1 MIFWRIGYRLLLW
14 LSFPAV
20 VVRLWRRGRDEPG
33 YRQAMGERFGFYS
46 RKASGDGRPLIWVHA
61 VSLGETRAAEPL
73 VRALIERYPG
83 HRFLITH
90 MTATGREAAQ
100 QLYGQ
105 LSEVSVAWLPYD
117 YPLAMRRFLR
127 RFKPRLGIIMET
139 EIWFNLLRECRRAQ
153 VPVVLA
159 NARLSEQSARG
170 YAMVAPLIRDAL
182 EHLSALAVQNQ
193 DDAKRLVA
201 LGADAAHIMVTG
213 NLKFDMPLDADQD
226 GDRHADDLRA
236 CIAARPVLLAASTR
250 EGEEDLLLDALT
262 THPLPPGTLFVI
274 VPRHPQRFDE
284 VAGLLQRRGLH
295 FQRRSALGPTATL
308 PPDCAVLLG
317 DSMGEMANYYR
328 AAHCAFIGGSLMP
341 LGGQNLIEACAL
353 GVPVLI
359 GQHTF
364 NFAQAAD
371 EAVAAGAAVR
381 VADAEQLV
389 TEARR
394 LLGDSAA
401 RQGMREA
408 GLAFVQAHRGAT
420 ARTLAVCEP
429 FLK

>member
-1 MIFWRIGYRLLLW
+1 MMLWRIGYRLLLW

-33 YRQAMGERFGFYS
+33 YRQARGERC
-46 RKASGDGRPLIWVHA
+46 GRPLIWVHA

-127 RFKPRLGIIMET
+127 RFKPTLGIIMET

-170 YAMVAPLIRDAL
+170 YAMVAPLIREAL
-182 EHLSALAVQNQ
+182 GQLSALAVQNE

-201 LGADAAHIMVTG
+201 LGADATHITVTG

-226 GDRHADDLRA
+226 GERQANDLRKY
-236 CIAARPVLLAASTR
+236 IAARPVLLAASTR
-250 EGEEDLLLDALT
+250 EGEEELLLDALA
-262 THPLPPGTLFVI
+262 THPLPPGTLLLI

-284 VAGLLQRRGLH
+284 VAGMLQRRGLH
-295 FQRRSALGPTATL
+295 FQRRSALGPDAAL
-308 PPDCAVLLG
+308 SPDCAVLLG
-317 DSMGEMANYYR
+317 DSMGEMAKYYR
-328 AAHCAFIGGSLMP
+328 AADCAFIGGSLMP

-353 GVPVLI
+353 GVPVLV
-359 GQHTF
+359 GRHTF

-371 EAVAAGAAVR
+371 EAVAAGAALR
-381 VADAEQLV
+381 VDDAEGLLR
-389 TEARR
+389 EAQR
-394 LLGDSAA
+394 LLGDEASRRRMRAA
-401 RQGMREA
+401 GI
-408 GLAFVQAHRGAT
+408 AFVAAHRGAT
-420 ARTLAVCEP
+420 ARTLQACEP

>member
-1 MIFWRIGYRLLLW
+1 MMLWRIGYRLLLW
-14 LSFPAV
+14 LSFPVV

-46 RKASGDGRPLIWVHA
+46 RKDSGDGRPLIWVHA

-73 VRALIERYPG
+73 VRALIERHPG

-127 RFKPRLGIIMET
+127 RFKPTLGIIMET

-170 YAMVAPLIRDAL
+170 YAMVAPLVRDAL
-182 EHLSALAVQNQ
+182 GHLSALAVQNE

-201 LGADAAHIMVTG
+201 LGADAMHITVTG

-226 GDRHADDLRA
+226 GERRADDLRA
-236 CIAARPVLLAASTR
+236 YIAARPVLLAASTR
-250 EGEEDLLLDALT
+250 EGEEELLLDALV
-262 THPLPPGTLFVI
+262 THPLPAGTLLVI

-284 VAGLLQRRGLH
+284 VAGMLQRRGLH
-295 FQRRSALGPTATL
+295 FQRRSALGPDAAL
-308 PPDCAVLLG
+308 LPDCAVLLG
-317 DSMGEMANYYR
+317 DSMGEMANYYC
-328 AAHCAFIGGSLMP
+328 AADCAFVGGSLMP

-353 GVPVLI
+353 GVPVLV
-359 GQHTF
+359 GRHTF

-371 EAVAAGAAVR
+371 EAVAAGAALR
-381 VADAEQLV
+381 VEDAEGLLR
-389 TEARR
+389 EAQR
-394 LLGDSAA
+394 LLGDEVS
-401 RQGMREA
+401 RRRMRDA
-408 GLAFVQAHRGAT
+408 GIAFVAAHRGAT
-420 ARTLAVCEP
+420 ARTVQVCEP

>member
-1 MIFWRIGYRLLLW
+1 
-14 LSFPAV
+14 
-20 VVRLWRRGRDEPG
+20 
-33 YRQAMGERFGFYS
+33 
-46 RKASGDGRPLIWVHA
+46 
-61 VSLGETRAAEPL
+61 
-73 VRALIERYPG
+73 
-83 HRFLITH
+83 
-90 MTATGREAAQ
+90 
-100 QLYGQ
+100 
-105 LSEVSVAWLPYD
+105 
-117 YPLAMRRFLR
+117 
-127 RFKPRLGIIMET
+127 
-139 EIWFNLLRECRRAQ
+139 
-153 VPVVLA
+153 
-159 NARLSEQSARG
+159 
-170 YAMVAPLIRDAL
+170 
-182 EHLSALAVQNQ
+182 
-193 DDAKRLVA
+193 
-201 LGADAAHIMVTG
+201 MVTG

-250 EGEEDLLLDALT
+250 EGEEDLLLDALA

-295 FQRRSALGPTATL
+295 FQRRSALGATAML

-381 VADAEQLV
+381 VADAEHLV

-408 GLAFVQAHRGAT
+408 GLVFVQAHRGAT